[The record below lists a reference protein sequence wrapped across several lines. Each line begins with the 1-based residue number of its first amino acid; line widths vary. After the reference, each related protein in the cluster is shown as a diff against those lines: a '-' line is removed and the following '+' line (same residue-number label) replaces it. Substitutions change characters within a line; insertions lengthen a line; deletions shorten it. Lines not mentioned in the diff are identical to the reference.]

1 MTLIVRL
8 AFLLIILIVSKLNAQ
23 TFIKGVV
30 LDTSGKPIPGA
41 SVTSTG
47 NNPTG
52 AIKAFAITNN
62 SGQYQ
67 IQLNNIN
74 SDSIYFKV
82 SCVGYRQS
90 TTSLKNHSQ
99 ILNLHLQQDFKEL
112 MEVKVKNTPIYV
124 SNDTLN
130 YNVSQFKSDQDRVI
144 SDVIK
149 KMPGMEVLSNGQIN
163 YQGKPIQQLT
173 VDGLNLMEGQYGLIS
188 KNLNAD
194 AVSKVQ
200 VVENDQRV
208 KILDSL
214 VPSNET
220 TINLKLK
227 KYAVSGVAEIGGG
240 FSPVL
245 RTINLTPMMFN
256 KKTQMVNSF
265 MSNNIGDDGAEQLET
280 LSVARSLRNS
290 NDFKLTR
297 VTGIITTSVPPFER
311 RKWLNNN
318 LSQWSSN
325 FLHQLK
331 NDWIL
336 KLNIAYINDYRTEI
350 ASGITTIYPQGESPI
365 TISEAQNN
373 SFSINRVIGNLVLE
387 KNTRK
392 IFFRNIFSTN
402 NSWNAD
408 VGSLQ
413 KNTTYV
419 HQINTYHSSYIN
431 NRLTLTTSIGK
442 QLVTFN
448 SFLSYGVFPERL
460 QISPGPFEIILSNR
474 LPYKQAIQYVKSYGY
489 FSDNNIG
496 VTKKLSGIVLGAKAG
511 ILFSQ
516 TNLESHLDTYQFS
529 NEIHRND
536 SLSNNLGLSR
546 TVFYSNLNSSYEF
559 SKGFV
564 SLEMPFKFLIL
575 GIHNIGKNEMR
586 RLLIQPSLYG
596 EYKIKNNFKTF
607 ATINRADTFI
617 TDPST
622 IYNSYILTNYRTLQ
636 KYPSIFARTQSL
648 QGNVGF
654 DYKNPLK
661 GLFLSLNYEAEHT
674 KMNILFNTFISPDG
688 TTTAMG
694 NQLPNYQIK
703 HALSVNASKLIAPI
717 NTIFKLS
724 TIGLFYEYERILNG
738 ARLKLSNKGV
748 VLQPSVINNSSKIF
762 SASYNGNF
770 SFTKSYSGDG
780 KNRKLFQHDHH
791 LEANIFISKLHAMQ
805 MNYDQ
810 YIYNQPGYRPQQFL
824 DVLYRFSLPV
834 KRKTD
839 VEIKCN
845 NLFNRNVF
853 ASYYNDGYTTIENT
867 FLLRKRQLIMLLR
880 VRF

>member
-1 MTLIVRL
+1 
-8 AFLLIILIVSKLNAQ
+8 LIIFIVSKLNAQ
-23 TFIKGVV
+23 TFIKGAV

-41 SVTSTG
+41 SVISTG

-52 AIKAFAITNN
+52 AIKAFAITDN
-62 SGQYQ
+62 SGRYE
-67 IQLNNIN
+67 IQLNNFN
-74 SDSIYFKV
+74 GDSVFIKV
-82 SCVGYRQS
+82 SCIGHQQKIL
-90 TTSLKNHSQ
+90 SLKNHSQ
-99 ILNLHLQQDFKEL
+99 FLDIHLKQDFKKL
-112 MEVKVKNTPIYV
+112 MEVKVKNLPVYV

-130 YNVSQFKSDQDRVI
+130 YDVSKFKSGQDRVI
-144 SDVIK
+144 NDVLK
-149 KMPGMEVLSNGQIN
+149 KMPGMEVFSNGQIN

-214 VPSNET
+214 VPSNQT

-240 FSPVL
+240 SSPVL
-245 RTINLTPMMFN
+245 RTINLTPMLFN

-280 LSVARSLRNS
+280 LLVARSLRNG

-297 VTGIITTSVPPFER
+297 ITGIITASVPPFER
-311 RKWLNNN
+311 RRWLNNN
-318 LSQWSSN
+318 LNQWSSN
-325 FLHQLK
+325 CLHQLK
-331 NDWIL
+331 NDWII
-336 KLNIAYINDYRTEI
+336 KLNIAYINDYRRQIT
-350 ASGITTIYPQGESPI
+350 SGITTVYPQEESAI
-365 TISEAQNN
+365 TISEARSN
-373 SFSINRVIGNLVLE
+373 SFNINRVIGNLGLE

-392 IFFRNIFSTN
+392 IFLRNIFSAN
-402 NSWNAD
+402 NSWNSD
-408 VGSLQ
+408 LGSLQ
-413 KNTTYV
+413 KNTAYV
-419 HQINTYHSSYIN
+419 HQISTYHSNYIN
-431 NRLTLTTSIGK
+431 NRLTLTTAIGK

-448 SFLSYGVFPERL
+448 SFLSYGVSPEQL

-474 LPYKQAIQYVKSYGY
+474 LPYKQAIQYVKSYG
-489 FSDNNIG
+489 FFTDNNLG
-496 VTKKLSGIVLGAKAG
+496 VTKKLGGIVLGAKAG
-511 ILFSQ
+511 MLLSQ
-516 TNLESHLDTYQFS
+516 TNLESHLDTYQLS
-529 NEIHRND
+529 NEIHQND
-536 SLSNNLGLSR
+536 SLSNNLRLSR
-546 TVFYSNLNSSYEF
+546 TIFYSNLNSSYEF

-564 SLEMPFKFLIL
+564 SLEMPLKFLIL
-575 GIHNIGKNEMR
+575 GIQNIGKNEMR
-586 RLLIQPSLYG
+586 RLLIQPSLYS

-636 KYPSIFARTQSL
+636 KYPSIFARTLSL

-654 DYKNPLK
+654 EYKNPLK
-661 GLFLSLNYEAEHT
+661 GLFLALNYEAEHT
-674 KMNILFNTFISPDG
+674 RMNVLFNTFISPDG
-688 TTTAMG
+688 TSTAVG

-724 TIGLFYEYERILNG
+724 TIGLLYEYERILNG
-738 ARLKLSNKGV
+738 ARLKPGNKV
-748 VLQPSVINNSSKIF
+748 LVLQSSVINNSSKIF

-770 SFTKSYSGDG
+770 SFTKSYSGDS
-780 KNRKLFQHDHH
+780 NTRKLFQHDHH
-791 LEANIFISKLHAMQ
+791 LEANLFIGKLHTMQ
-805 MNYDQ
+805 MNYDR
-810 YIYNQPGYRPQQFL
+810 YIYDHPGYRSQQFL
-824 DVLYRFSLPV
+824 DISYRFSLPV

-853 ASYYNDGYTTIENT
+853 ASYYSDGYTTIENT
-867 FLLRKRQLIMLLR
+867 FLLRKRQLIMVLR